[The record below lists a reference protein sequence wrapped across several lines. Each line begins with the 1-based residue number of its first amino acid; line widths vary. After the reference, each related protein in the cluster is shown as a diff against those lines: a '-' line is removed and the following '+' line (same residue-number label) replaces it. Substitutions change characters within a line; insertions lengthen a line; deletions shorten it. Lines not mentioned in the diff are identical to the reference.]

1 METKNS
7 KYTAPY
13 IPEGR
18 TILYMPIS
26 NQFMAEAKEYARVN
40 SLDKEMP
47 NTSVIVKD
55 GVIIG
60 RGANGST
67 YHQTHICERVKRNI
81 PTGEGYE
88 LCEGCH
94 PKNHGESRAIKN
106 AKEILKYY
114 ASRCPIALVTGGHP
128 PFQLEKLKKA
138 GIEPSIFS
146 KIAIPEDSIKQPFY
160 REFAKEFLASPADV
174 WVCGDRIPMD
184 LKPAHELGFNTV
196 HMRWGRGLQ
205 MAPEPWIKYS
215 IADLSEL
222 RKWIK

>member
-1 METKNS
+1 MIGEP
-7 KYTAPY
+7 AH
-13 IPEGR
+13 
-18 TILYMPIS
+18 
-26 NQFMAEAKEYARVN
+26 FAAELDALQEINRRVPKTPQAIEEYAAIHRIDLKKV
-40 SLDKEMP
+40 
-47 NTSVIVKD
+47 
-55 GVIIG
+55 
-60 RGANGST
+60 
-67 YHQTHICERVKRNI
+67 
-81 PTGEGYE
+81 
-88 LCEGCH
+88 
-94 PKNHGESRAIKN
+94 SRAIGTLSDPLPEDFLISCTPN

-146 KIAIPEDSIKQPFY
+146 KIAIPEDSIKQPYY
-160 REFAKEFLASPADV
+160 REFAKEFLATPEEV

-205 MAPEPWIKYS
+205 MKTEPWVKYS

>member
-1 METKNS
+1 MLIIFDLDDTLIDTSGCITPHKLAVALRCMIGEPAHF
-7 KYTAPY
+7 TAELSALQG
-13 IPEGR
+13 I
-18 TILYMPIS
+18 
-26 NQFMAEAKEYARVN
+26 NQRVPKTPLAIEEYAAA
-40 SLDKEMP
+40 
-47 NTSVIVKD
+47 
-55 GVIIG
+55 
-60 RGANGST
+60 RGIDLKKAA
-67 YHQTHICERVKRNI
+67 
-81 PTGEGYE
+81 
-88 LCEGCH
+88 
-94 PKNHGESRAIKN
+94 RAIQTLYDPLPDDFAIACTPN